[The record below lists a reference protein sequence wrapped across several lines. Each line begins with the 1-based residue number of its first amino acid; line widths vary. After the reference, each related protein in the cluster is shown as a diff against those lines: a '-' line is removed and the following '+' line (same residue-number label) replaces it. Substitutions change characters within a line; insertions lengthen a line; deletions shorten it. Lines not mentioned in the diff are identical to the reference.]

1 MAMMTHEPHPVRPVG
16 RVAYKK
22 STVRMTEAALPTG
35 ASVDADMSTR
45 TKTELEG
52 TDNRQRKK
60 YSSTTQ
66 GSKKQGEYFAH
77 IRL

>member
-1 MAMMTHEPHPVRPVG
+1 MMTHESHPVQLAA
-16 RVAYKK
+16 RVAYRR

-45 TKTELEG
+45 MTKTELEG

-60 YSSTTQ
+60 NSLTTQ
-66 GSKKQGEYFAH
+66 GSKKQGEYFAL